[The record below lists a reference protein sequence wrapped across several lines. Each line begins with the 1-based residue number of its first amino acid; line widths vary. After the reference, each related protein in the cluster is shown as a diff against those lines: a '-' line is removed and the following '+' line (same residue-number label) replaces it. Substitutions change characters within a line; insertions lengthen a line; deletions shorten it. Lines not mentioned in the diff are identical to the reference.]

1 MLDLFTVL
9 TSGGIVLFQRSQA
22 SPNASSASVSTAP
35 AAPTYLIDKLISD
48 VFMQERSSEKEYI
61 RDGYVAKWTFANEL
75 GLIFVAVY
83 QKILELTWVEDL
95 LLAVKRMF
103 VKMYADALKKG
114 DTAGVINDLS
124 NVECHFG
131 SWFDGKVRAYDG
143 AKVPRPIPSRG
154 PNS

>member
-9 TSGGIVLFQRSQA
+9 TSGGVVLFQRSQG
-22 SPNASSASVSTAP
+22 SFNGSSFSSTVLS
-35 AAPTYLIDKLISD
+35 APTYLIDKLISD
-48 VFMQERSSEKEYI
+48 VFMQERSSEKEYA

-103 VKMYADALKKG
+103 VKAYADALKKG
-114 DTAGVINDLS
+114 DTTAVINDLS

-131 SWFDGKVRAYDG
+131 SWFDGKVKAYE
-143 AKVPRPIPSRG
+143 AAQVTHAIP
-154 PNS
+154 